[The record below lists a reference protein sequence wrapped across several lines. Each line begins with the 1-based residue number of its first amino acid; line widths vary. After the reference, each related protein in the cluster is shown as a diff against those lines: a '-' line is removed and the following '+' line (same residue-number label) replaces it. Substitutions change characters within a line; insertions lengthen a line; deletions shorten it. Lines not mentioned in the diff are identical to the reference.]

1 MRSRLFCLILLGAAP
16 AHADPDPNAPPS
28 PRQNSPEDP
37 PRVTPFDQGRFG
49 LSFGA
54 GSQNTLGEKYYGVA
68 GGMGYYVLDGV
79 ELGLSTAHQWGD
91 GPSITRL
98 TPSLRY
104 VAQPLVRHSPVV
116 PYVGVFGSRYFVY
129 EGNDDVNT
137 LGSRAGLIYVGG
149 SVLLGLGVAVER
161 IVSDCTEDCTSVY
174 PDFTLSLSL

>member
-1 MRSRLFCLILLGAAP
+1 MRSRLLCLLLLGAAP
-16 AHADPDPNAPPS
+16 AHADPDPAPIP
-28 PRQNSPEDP
+28 PDEP

-79 ELGLSTAHQWGD
+79 ELGLGTAHQWGD

-104 VAQPLVRHSPVV
+104 VAQPLVRYSPVV

-129 EGNDDVNT
+129 EGNADVNT
-137 LGSRAGLIYVGG
+137 LGGRAGLIYVGG

-161 IVSDCTEDCTSVY
+161 IVSECTEDCTSVY
-174 PDFTLSLSL
+174 PDFTLSLAL

>member
-1 MRSRLFCLILLGAAP
+1 MPHNGAMSRLICLVLLGAAP
-16 AHADPDPNAPPS
+16 AHADPDPSANPP
-28 PRQNSPEDP
+28 EEP
-37 PRVTPFDQGRFG
+37 PRVTPFDQGKFG

-54 GSQNTLGEKYYGVA
+54 GSQNTLGEHYYTVA

-79 ELGLSTAHQWGD
+79 EVGLGTAHQWGD

-137 LGSRAGLIYVGG
+137 LGGRAGLIYVGG
-149 SVLLGLGVAVER
+149 SVLFGLGVAVEQ
-161 IVSDCTEDCTSVY
+161 IVSECTEDCTSVY
-174 PDFTLSLSL
+174 PDFTLSVSL

>member
-1 MRSRLFCLILLGAAP
+1 MRRLICLVLLGAAP
-16 AHADPDPNAPPS
+16 VHADPDPYANPPEEA
-28 PRQNSPEDP
+28 RP
-37 PRVTPFDQGRFG
+37 PPPPPPPTPFDQGKFG

-54 GSQNTLGEKYYGVA
+54 GSQNTLGAHYYGVA

-79 ELGLSTAHQWGD
+79 ELGLGMAHQWGD

-104 VAQPLVRHSPVV
+104 IAQPLVRVSPVV
-116 PYVGVFGSRYFVY
+116 PYVGVFGSRYFIY

-137 LGSRAGLIYVGG
+137 VGGRAGLVYVGG
-149 SVLLGLGVAVER
+149 QIVFGLGIAVEQ
-161 IVSDCTEDCTSVY
+161 IVSECTEDCTSYY